1 MFAFMLCSHMVC
13 QNQERGE
20 SERQRGQGDTERGG
34 VRSGRQ

>member
-13 QNQERGE
+13 QNQEGR
-20 SERQRGQGDTERGG
+20 ERETERAGRHREGG